1 MIRTALITLTLI
13 IGFEA
18 NHSICRGIGDFTE
31 LSTFFR
37 PEWLN

>member
-1 MIRTALITLTLI
+1 MNGITLTLL

-18 NHSICRGIGDFTE
+18 NHSICRGIGAFTE